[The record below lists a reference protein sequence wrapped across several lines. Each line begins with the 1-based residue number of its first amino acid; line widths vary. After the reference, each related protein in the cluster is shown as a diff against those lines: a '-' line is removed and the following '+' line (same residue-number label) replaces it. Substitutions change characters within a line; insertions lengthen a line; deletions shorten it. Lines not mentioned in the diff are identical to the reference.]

1 MCSQIWLIPLVDN
14 RQCGYITKLVKQK
27 MYFAPDTKYIDVGFD
42 GSLLHAGIRE
52 CLSI

>member
-1 MCSQIWLIPLVDN
+1 MWLHHKI
-14 RQCGYITKLVKQK
+14 GKTQK